1 MLVRRG
7 RCGRAG
13 EPLRAARG
21 TLAAMVE
28 KALVGHTK
36 AMNRGT
42 RPEPFYVIANV
53 RHPAILVEG
62 GFLTNTDDAG
72 KLGRAVYRDQLA
84 AGIAEGIKRY
94 REVIRRRQPSAAASA
109 PET

>member
-1 MLVRRG
+1 
-7 RCGRAG
+7 
-13 EPLRAARG
+13 
-21 TLAAMVE
+21 MVE

-53 RHPAILVEG
+53 RHAAILVEG